1 MAPPLDLPLDPGGSL
16 PPGTVV
22 GSRWRLERPIGKGGM
37 SEVHA
42 ATDLQ
47 GGPPVAVKTA
57 WPRGVMT
64 PDEFV
69 GRFRREVE
77 VGRRLGKDPAAFAR
91 VSDWGPLPAGGLF
104 LVMDLVEGARELDL
118 ATGARADRLARLTH
132 AAWLVARAHALG
144 VVHRDVKPTNFLVGP
159 GGETRLADFG
169 CAKLVGKDAPEEAP
183 LGALTATGTA
193 LGSLAFMAPE
203 QLDAKKA
210 GPAADVFSLGVML
223 WTALVGRSPFLGRR
237 SEHLTRLRCLEQG
250 LARPPS
256 PARVDATIPPE
267 LDLLCVRCLDGDPA
281 RRPTAAQLADALRPY
296 ALGDVPAVRISG
308 VQRVAPKPRR
318 GGTTRRKPRP

>member
-1 MAPPLDLPLDPGGSL
+1 MPPPPDLQLDPGASL

-22 GSRWRLERPIGKGGM
+22 GGRWRLERQIGRGGM

-57 WPRGVMT
+57 WPRGVMS

-69 GRFRREVE
+69 ARFRREVE
-77 VGRRLGKDPAAFAR
+77 IGRRLGKDPAAFAR
-91 VSDWGPLPAGGLF
+91 VSDWGPLPDGGLF
-104 LVMDLVEGARELDL
+104 LIMDLVEAAGELDL
-118 ATGARADRLARLTH
+118 YTGTRPERLARLVH
-132 AAWLVARAHALG
+132 AADLVARAHALG
-144 VVHRDVKPTNFLVGP
+144 VVHRDVKPTNFLVGA
-159 GGETRLADFG
+159 GGDTRLADFG
-169 CAKLVGKDAPEEAP
+169 CAKLVDKDASDSP
-183 LGALTATGTA
+183 LAGLTATGTA

-210 GPAADVFSLGVML
+210 GAPADVFSLGVML
-223 WTALVGRSPFLGRR
+223 WMALVGRTPFPGRR

-281 RRPTAAQLADALRPY
+281 RRPTAAQLAEALRPY
-296 ALGDVPAVRISG
+296 AQGDVPAVRISG
-308 VQRVAPKPRR
+308 VQRVAPRPRR
-318 GGTTRRKPRP
+318 PGTTRRRPRP

>member
-1 MAPPLDLPLDPGGSL
+1 MHPSAEPGREVT
-16 PPGTVV
+16 PGTVV
-22 GSRWRLERPIGKGGM
+22 GSRWRLERSIGRGGM

-42 ATDLQ
+42 AVDLQ

-69 GRFRREVE
+69 VRFRREVE
-77 VGRRLGKDPAAFAR
+77 IGRRLGKDAAAFVR
-91 VSDWGPLPAGGLF
+91 VSDWGPLPGGGLF
-104 LVMDLVEGARELDL
+104 LVMDLVDGARELDL
-118 ATGARADRLARLTH
+118 TGGTRPERLARLAH
-132 AAWLVARAHALG
+132 AAGLVARAHALG

-159 GGETRLADFG
+159 AGDTRLADFG
-169 CAKLVGKDAPEEAP
+169 CAKLVDKDAPESA
-183 LGALTATGTA
+183 LGGLTATGTA

-210 GPAADVFSLGVML
+210 GLPADVFSLGVML
-223 WTALVGRSPFLGRR
+223 WIALVGRTPFPGRR

-267 LDLLCVRCLDGDPA
+267 LDLLCVACMEGDPA
-281 RRPTAAQLADALRPY
+281 RRPTAALLTEALRPY
-296 ALGDVPAVRISG
+296 AQGDVPAVRISS

-318 GGTTRRKPRP
+318 AGTTRRKPRP

>member
-1 MAPPLDLPLDPGGSL
+1 MLPPAEPGQPL

-22 GSRWRLERPIGKGGM
+22 ATRWRLERPIGKGGM

-42 ATDLQ
+42 AVDLQ
-47 GGPPVAVKTA
+47 GGPSVALKTA
-57 WPRGVMT
+57 WPRGLMS

-69 GRFRREVE
+69 ARFRREVE
-77 VGRRLGKDPAAFAR
+77 IGRRLGKDPAAFVR
-91 VSDWGPLPAGGLF
+91 VSDWGPLPDGGLF
-104 LVMDLVEGARELDL
+104 LVMDLVDGARDLDL
-118 ATGARADRLARLTH
+118 LTGTRPERLRRLAH

-159 GGETRLADFG
+159 DGATRLGDFG
-169 CAKLVGKDAPEEAP
+169 IAKLVGREQTDAPLA
-183 LGALTATGTA
+183 GVTATGTQ

-203 QLDAKKA
+203 QLDAKRA
-210 GPAADVFSLGVML
+210 GPAADVYSLGVML
-223 WTALVGRSPFLGRR
+223 FLALAGRAPFLGRR

-256 PARVDATIPPE
+256 PARLDPTIPTE
-267 LDLLCVRCLDGDPA
+267 LDALCVRCLEGDPA

-296 ALGDVPAVRISG
+296 ALGQTPAVKVSG
-308 VQRVAPKPRR
+308 VQRVVARPPR
-318 GGTTRRKPRP
+318 TTRRRPPG